1 MKGFF
6 KVKTPTEVFRILD
19 RLPAVGDEIVDVS
32 RAAGR
37 VLFEDVT
44 APEDLPHFARS
55 TVDGFAVR
63 ARDTFGATESLPA
76 LLNLVGEVR
85 MGEAP
90 GHPIAGGEAIKIPT
104 GGMLPPGA
112 DGVVMKEYSHALDAT
127 TLEVNRAISPLENV
141 IQPGDDFRRG
151 ERILFRGRRLRP
163 QDVGALAGLGITRV
177 RVHGR
182 PRVAILSSGDE
193 IVPAEASPRPGQ
205 VRDINRHTLQAFCA
219 QNGAVALFGGLVPDA
234 FETLRR
240 HVVDALAQADT
251 VWLSGGSSVG
261 SRDLSL
267 KVFETLPEFELLVH
281 GISISPGK
289 PTIIACTGS
298 KPLVGLPGHVASAMV
313 VAEVFLSR
321 LLARLGGVTAASGD
335 HAGEIEAELSRNIP
349 SASGRDDYI
358 RVKLSNRDG
367 TLFAD
372 PLFGKSGLISTLV
385 ASDGLVRIDRHTEGL
400 YAGQRVRV
408 RLF

>member
-1 MKGFF
+1 MEGFF
-6 KVKTPTEVFRILD
+6 KVKTPAEVFGLLERF
-19 RLPAVGDEIVDVS
+19 PAVGSETVDVS
-32 RAAGR
+32 CAAGR
-37 VLFEDVT
+37 VLSEDVT

-55 TVDGFAVR
+55 TVDGFALR
-63 ARDTFGATESLPA
+63 ACDTFGATESLPA
-76 LLNLVGEVR
+76 LVHVVGEVR
-85 MGEAP
+85 MGQAP
-90 GHPIAGGEAIKIPT
+90 ARALGQGEAVGIPT

-112 DGVVMKEYSHALDAT
+112 DGVVMVEYCHALDAA

-151 ERILFRGRRLRP
+151 ERILLRGTRLRP

-177 RVHGR
+177 RVFTR
-182 PRVAILSSGDE
+182 PRVALLSSGDE
-193 IVPAEASPRPGQ
+193 IVPADATPAPGQ
-205 VRDINRHTLQAFCA
+205 VRDINRHTLQAFCE
-219 QNGAVALFGGLVPDA
+219 QNGAVGLFMGLVPDT
-234 FETLRR
+234 FEDLRR
-240 HVVDALAQADT
+240 HVLEALARADT

-289 PTIIACTGS
+289 PTIIARTGS
-298 KPLVGLPGHVASAMV
+298 TPLVGLPGHVASAMV

-321 LLARLGGVTAASGD
+321 LLARLGGVETGSAARR
-335 HAGEIEAELSRNIP
+335 GEIEARLSRNIP
-349 SASGRDDYI
+349 SVSGRDDYV
-358 RVKLSNRDG
+358 RVRLSERDG
-367 TLFAD
+367 ILLAD

-385 ASDGLVRIDRHTEGL
+385 ASDGLVRIERHTEGL

-408 RLF
+408 RLI